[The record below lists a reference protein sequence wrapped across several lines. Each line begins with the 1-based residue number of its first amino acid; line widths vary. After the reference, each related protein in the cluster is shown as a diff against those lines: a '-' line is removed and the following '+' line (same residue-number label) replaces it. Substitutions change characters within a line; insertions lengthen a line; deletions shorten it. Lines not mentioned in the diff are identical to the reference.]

1 MISQSNHLSITLT
14 ATNDFG
20 SIHRYEL
27 DADQG
32 VFIGASDNCGL
43 QLHGAELADIHCRIG
58 IEEGKAW
65 VQDWMSSTGTRVNG
79 NAIDSKVEVHVGDV
93 IEIGQHKIAVGGRT
107 ARSDS
112 DPCIAHD
119 QERST
124 AAACTQETE
133 SLQNDEFATDFD
145 DDSDETILDGRFL
158 HNEVMPKALEADLL
172 ETFTSEQS
180 SDLQVPAA
188 IDEADAYGDSST
200 PRLSTE
206 DAAVQEAA
214 DDVDD
219 FDEDFFDFEEE
230 ESFDKET
237 VALLQAEIEDL
248 QAALA
253 QRDAERFDVVGD
265 AQPSGNVRGVEE
277 SDEVLQRMQDL
288 VEEANRSDERVSIL
302 EEMLHAAEDANRREH
317 EERQQLE
324 AWVNDIEER
333 IGQREEEHAAEVES
347 LKLRIEDADA
357 QQEQLQRK
365 FRKAAVSAGISKE
378 MDESMEE
385 LQQQNRHLQ
394 FDLDHS
400 RKECVALQQQLD
412 KATQDQEALL
422 REERAKLAKE
432 QAQASRLRYELS
444 TKLAAIEEMP
454 KNDNVADREASEK
467 IRTLREHLREI
478 HEQEKQEEKE
488 ASLAT
493 RLSKLW
499 KRVEY

>member
-1 MISQSNHLSITLT
+1 MISQSNTLSITLT

-20 SIHRYEL
+20 STHRYDL

-32 VFIGASDNCGL
+32 VFVGASDNCGL

-65 VQDWMSSTGTRVNG
+65 VQDWMSSSGTRVNG
-79 NAIDSKVEVHVGDV
+79 NEIDSKVEVQVGDV
-93 IEIGQHKIAVGGRT
+93 IQIGQHKIAVGGRSSGVDPET
-107 ARSDS
+107 SESDDREETIS
-112 DPCIAHD
+112 
-119 QERST
+119 
-124 AAACTQETE
+124 TE
-133 SLQNDEFATDFD
+133 STLKTEPRQGDDHSTDFD
-145 DDSDETILDGRFL
+145 EDSEETILDGRFL
-158 HNEVMPKALEADLL
+158 HDAVLSEGV
-172 ETFTSEQS
+172 ETAPSDAIASEES
-180 SDLQVPAA
+180 NLQVPAA
-188 IDEADAYGDSST
+188 IDETETYDAKPQSLPEESAV
-200 PRLSTE
+200 LEAE
-206 DAAVQEAA
+206 D
-214 DDVDD
+214 DGDD

-265 AQPSGNVRGVEE
+265 SQPSGDVQGVEE

-302 EEMLHAAEDANRREH
+302 EEMLQAAEDANRREH

-324 AWVNDIEER
+324 AWVNDIEQR

-347 LKLRIEDADA
+347 LKARIEDADA
-357 QQEQLQRK
+357 QQEKLQRK
-365 FRKAAVSAGISKE
+365 FRKAAVSAGASKE

-394 FDLDHS
+394 FDLAHS

-412 KATQDQEALL
+412 KATQDQEAFL

-432 QAQASRLRYELS
+432 QAQASRLRFELS

-454 KNDNVADREASEK
+454 KNDNAADREASEK